1 MLKCISQ
8 FKRLNTSISKPEPLA
23 PFVTRR
29 NVRVQVVDENTRSV
43 KTKVELKTI
52 DRAEEMRPYRVS
64 DFSLDNLIAVG
75 AKMTPAVLT
84 ASPHKSVTDMAAT
97 LESIDFNPENN

>member
-8 FKRLNTSISKPEPLA
+8 FKRLNTPIPQCEPLE
-23 PFVTRR
+23 PYVTRR
-29 NVRVQVVDENTRSV
+29 NVRVQVVNEKTRTL
-43 KTKVELKTI
+43 KTKVEMRTI
-52 DRAEEMRPYRVS
+52 NRADEMRPYRVS

-75 AKMTPAVLT
+75 AKMNPAVLN

-97 LESIDFNPENN
+97 LQSIDINSKNE

>member
-8 FKRLNTSISKPEPLA
+8 FERLNTRVPKCEPLP

-29 NVRVQVVDENTRSV
+29 NVRIQVACDEKRTI
-43 KTKVELKTI
+43 KTKVEMRTI
-52 DRAEEMRPYRVS
+52 NRADEMRPYRVS

-75 AKMTPAVLT
+75 AKMTPTVLN

-97 LESIDFNPENN
+97 LDSIDINTKNE